1 MFRKSDDTSRVRVAV
16 MSLTAEAQF
25 LEVRI
30 RHLREEIAEVDT
42 QLDALGESFADS
54 WAPRARTP
62 TRAPGPGARRASEA

>member
-42 QLDALGESFADS
+42 QLDALGESLRGLLGSARSNAD
-54 WAPRARTP
+54 
-62 TRAPGPGARRASEA
+62 PGSGTGGPPGI